1 MMANGLS
8 PTEADTLQNGYSVM
22 SNQPKSVVHAAPA
35 IDIQVIETLKAE
47 LAVVAPGLMAELIEL
62 FLTNT
67 PDVLMKMR
75 QAIAQDDAD
84 TLKTC
89 AHTLKSNCAR
99 LGASICSRICLN
111 LEMMG
116 QNGHLD
122 GGDEKLAELELE
134 YERVEQSLR
143 KMV

>member
-1 MMANGLS
+1 MMANNLS
-8 PTEADTLQNGYSVM
+8 PAEVTTLQNGYSVM
-22 SNQPKSVVHAAPA
+22 PNQPKSAVKDAPA
-35 IDIQVIETLKAE
+35 IDMQVIETLQAE
-47 LAVVAPGLMAELIEL
+47 LDVVAPGLMAEMIEL

-67 PDVLMKMR
+67 PDMLLKMR
-75 QAIAQDDAD
+75 QAIAQEDAG
-84 TLKTC
+84 TLKLC

-116 QNGHLD
+116 QAGQLD

-134 YERVEQSLR
+134 YARVKQTLQNI
-143 KMV
+143 K